1 MKTRIIVELNDTGD
15 TTHVSLRG
23 ESEGVMEDVTPSS
36 LNIAICTALL
46 RLRIEKV
53 VNDFDPSTVTL
64 SEIAH
69 LQEKAEEVRKNIKN
83 GGAK

>member
-23 ESEGVMEDVTPSS
+23 ESEGVMEDATPSS
-36 LNIAICTALL
+36 LNMAICTALL

-64 SEIAH
+64 SEIAN
-69 LQEKAEEVRKNIKN
+69 LQEKAKEVQKKL
-83 GGAK
+83 

>member
-1 MKTRIIVELNDTGD
+1 MKTRIIVEREDTGD

-23 ESEGVMEDVTPSS
+23 ESEGLTQVTSS
-36 LNIAICTALL
+36 SFNLAVCTA
-46 RLRIEKV
+46 RLKSRIEKV
-53 VNDFDPSTVTL
+53 VEDFDPSTVTL

-69 LQEKAEEVRKNIKN
+69 LQEKSEELQKTLKN